1 MGREPHSNE
10 KDITKYLLITNHLF
24 VIRPIVTLVVLSF
37 NNSKT
42 HAKWGGLTGKW
53 YISLFQNEQIMSAL
67 YTTLVIALLSA
78 LIATLIGTAAA
89 IGIQGMKRKSR
100 TIAMGITNI
109 PMLNA
114 DIVTGISLML
124 LFIAVGS
131 GLKYLGINFS
141 LGFATVLIAHITFNI
156 PYVILSVMPKLKQ
169 TKRSTYEAALDL
181 GASPI
186 YAFFKVVFPDI
197 LPGVFSGFLLA
208 FTMSLDDFVI
218 THFTKGPGVDTLSTK
233 IYSEVRKGIK
243 PEMYALSTLL
253 FVSVLILLIL
263 INVSPNKK
271 GSADKTLNVKKS
283 QKAVH
288 FVLRKVVPAIM
299 AVVVIAGG
307 IFYNSKED
315 LSGTNQVIVYNWG
328 EYLDPEVITLFEKE
342 TGINV
347 VYEEFET
354 NEIMYPKVQSGAIA
368 YDVVCPSDYMIQ
380 RMIENDLL
388 AELNFDNIP
397 NVKNIGQEYFKQS
410 RQFDSE
416 NKYSVPYCWGTV
428 GILYNKTMVDEPIDS
443 WSVLW
448 DEKYKDNILMQDS
461 VRDAFAVALK
471 YKGHS
476 LNSTDL
482 DELEEAK
489 ELLIEQKPLV
499 QAYVID
505 QVRDKMIG
513 NEAAIGVIY
522 SGEAIYTQLENP
534 NLEYVIPKEG
544 SNVWIDSW
552 VIPKNAK
559 HKENAEAFIN
569 FLCRPDI
576 AKMNFD
582 YITYSTPN
590 TAARELIEDPAI
602 RNSKIAFPD
611 ASELERCETFQFL
624 GDKND
629 AIYNKLWRE
638 IKSQ

>member
-1 MGREPHSNE
+1 
-10 KDITKYLLITNHLF
+10 
-24 VIRPIVTLVVLSF
+24 
-37 NNSKT
+37 
-42 HAKWGGLTGKW
+42 
-53 YISLFQNEQIMSAL
+53 MSAL

-271 GSADKTLNVKKS
+271 GSTDKTLNVKKS

>member
-1 MGREPHSNE
+1 MKKTLQN
-10 KDITKYLLITNHLF
+10 IYLSLIIFLLYA
-24 VIRPIVTLVVLSF
+24 PIVTLVVLSF

-42 HAKWGGLTGKW
+42 RAKWGGFTGKW

-271 GSADKTLNVKKS
+271 DSSDKRLSVKKS

-299 AVVVIAGG
+299 AVVVIASG
-307 IFYNSKED
+307 IFYSSKED

-397 NVKNIGQEYFKQS
+397 NIKNIGQEYFKQS

-448 DEKYKDNILMQDS
+448 DEKYKDSILMQDS

-489 ELLIEQKPLV
+489 ELLIKQKPLV

-559 HKENAEAFIN
+559 HKENAEDFIN

>member
-1 MGREPHSNE
+1 MKKTLQN
-10 KDITKYLLITNHLF
+10 IYLSLIIFLLYA
-24 VIRPIVTLVVLSF
+24 PIVTLVVLSF

-42 HAKWGGLTGKW
+42 RAKWGGFTGKW

-233 IYSEVRKGIK
+233 IYSEIRKGIK

-271 GSADKTLNVKKS
+271 GSTDKTLNVKKS

-307 IFYNSKED
+307 ISYSSKED

-448 DEKYKDNILMQDS
+448 DEKYIDNILMQDS

-489 ELLIEQKPLV
+489 ELLIEQKSLV

>member
-1 MGREPHSNE
+1 MKKTLQN
-10 KDITKYLLITNHLF
+10 IYLSLIIFLLYA
-24 VIRPIVTLVVLSF
+24 PIVTLVVLSF

-42 HAKWGGLTGKW
+42 RAKWGGFTGKW

-271 GSADKTLNVKKS
+271 GSTDKTLNVKKS

-307 IFYNSKED
+307 IFYSSKED

-448 DEKYKDNILMQDS
+448 DKKYIDNILMQDS

-559 HKENAEAFIN
+559 HKENAEDFIN